1 MQEKGD
7 FFASVA
13 LSIFYLFEEQS
24 ISRHRLTSLTAALA
38 LNDGAELLQGH
49 SMASHLNEG
58 SNNSTYHVSQKAIG
72 LDNKYPIGT
81 IEN

>member
-24 ISRHRLTSLTAALA
+24 IPRHRLTSLTTTLPFY
-38 LNDGAELLQGH
+38 DRAELLKGH
-49 SMASHLNEG
+49 SVTSHLNEG
-58 SNNSTYHVSQKAIG
+58 SDNSTYHVSQKTIG
-72 LDNKYPIGT
+72 LDDKYPIST